1 MKLNMGSTD
10 RVIRLVVAGIIALL
24 WFQNILAGTL
34 GVIALIVAGIFFV
47 TGVIGI
53 CPLYSLFGFNTCSKK
68 GTV

>member
-10 RVIRLVVAGIIALL
+10 RVIRLVVAGILALL